1 MNMMHQKNII
11 KIALVEDE
19 EVLLDVLEN
28 KLRKEGFEVFSA
40 KDGKAGLDLIRAV
53 MPDIILLDIVMPKM
67 DGFEVLEQLGADAAL
82 ARIPVIIIS
91 NSGQPV
97 EIEKAL
103 SMGVKDY
110 LVKAEFDPQELLDKI
125 KNQLKLLRADTDGS
139 PAPAP
144 AGGASAGKEKQID
157 PKNFKVLLVEDD
169 SFLRDLISQKLM
181 KEGFQ
186 VSQGID
192 GEDGFR
198 KAIEEK
204 PHIVLLDLILP
215 GLDGFEVLKKIR
227 AEAGTSKIP
236 VIILSNLGQKDDIE
250 KGIQL
255 GATDYLVKAHNTPG
269 EIIEKVKTTL
279 ANAY

>member
-1 MNMMHQKNII
+1 MMGDADAKI
-11 KIALVEDE
+11 KIAVIEDE

-28 KLRKEGFEVFSA
+28 KLKKEGFEVFSA
-40 KDGKAGLDLIRAV
+40 RDGQAGLELVRSV
-53 MPDIILLDIVMPKM
+53 RPDIILLDVVMPKM
-67 DGFEVLEQLGADAAL
+67 DGFEVLSRLHGDAEL
-82 ARIPVIIIS
+82 SKIPVIIIS

-110 LVKAEFDPQELLDKI
+110 LIKAEFDPQEVLDKI
-125 KNQLKLLRADTDGS
+125 SHQLKATGRGPVS
-139 PAPAP
+139 GAPQ
-144 AGGASAGKEKQID
+144 GGGPSGKGID
-157 PKNFKVLLVEDD
+157 PKAFKVLLVEDD
-169 SFLRDLISQKLM
+169 SFLRDLISQKLT

-186 VSQGID
+186 VLQAVD

-198 KAIEEK
+198 KATQEK

-227 AEAGTSKIP
+227 ADQGVSGMP

-250 KGIQL
+250 KGLRL

-269 EIIEKVKTTL
+269 EIIDKIKSVL
-279 ANAY
+279 AKAY